1 MAKNKKSDTRKELEA
16 EYKHKAKIANDRL
29 RLLEKLAQKEGY
41 EDVLNYS
48 YRIAMRDLKGM
59 NVRGKGNRFN
69 LPKST
74 NQLQKALR
82 AVDKFLDAPTSLKS
96 TIDVMNQQNVVNFN
110 KAFGTN
116 FTQQELANF
125 TQSVNWNDL
134 KKEYDSAKLQLVIR
148 RMKMKSKRT
157 PEVVKEHLAKHKNL
171 TTKDE
176 VMDDVESRLRANGIN
191 LNSLRGHGEYHGEDF
206 NSIAG
211 EDNNDNPFIN

>member
-59 NVRGKGNRFN
+59 NVRGRGNRFN
-69 LPKST
+69 IPKST

-148 RMKMKSKRT
+148 RMKMKSKS
-157 PEVVKEHLAKHKNL
+157 PAANLLAVSKKATGLFHCL
-171 TTKDE
+171 
-176 VMDDVESRLRANGIN
+176 
-191 LNSLRGHGEYHGEDF
+191 F
-206 NSIAG
+206 FSIQPTA
-211 EDNNDNPFIN
+211 